1 MTILTR
7 RLAAGMVAILWAG
20 AASGQALRPVAPMSP
35 PPAVVGSPV
44 SKSSGAEADD
54 FLTLLQKRY
63 DTLFQKAGPAV
74 VQVNAAVPTATG
86 DTPYT
91 WTGFFISKDG
101 DILTTHAELLQEAEK
116 TTKRV
121 WVQINRIGYPAEI
134 KGYDLVTNLAVLH
147 VGTPLPKDFAVL
159 DLADSPGVP
168 TIGSMLF
175 AVTSKEGQLP
185 GPSVGLLQGYN
196 VNFGDVQLATL
207 HLRTNIPDDGGEG
220 GSPVLDLQGRLVG
233 IMIWSLKDSRSSLV
247 LPARAALRVRDDL
260 LARGNVAYGRL
271 GFASE
276 QKSDAEAGVRVLVT
290 GVDYGGPALDAG
302 LKAGDVVRSLGGIA
316 VNNEDDLRQAKFFLR
331 PGQDVA
337 LGVRRGSDDLALT
350 LHVGEVLPDPA
361 PVLPSAATLAKP
373 ANAVGSSNVI
383 PGMTDPDLPPPPV
396 LRSR

>member
-1 MTILTR
+1 
-7 RLAAGMVAILWAG
+7 
-20 AASGQALRPVAPMSP
+20 
-35 PPAVVGSPV
+35 
-44 SKSSGAEADD
+44 
-54 FLTLLQKRY
+54 
-63 DTLFQKAGPAV
+63 
-74 VQVNAAVPTATG
+74 
-86 DTPYT
+86 
-91 WTGFFISKDG
+91 
-101 DILTTHAELLQEAEK
+101 
-116 TTKRV
+116 
-121 WVQINRIGYPAEI
+121 
-134 KGYDLVTNLAVLH
+134 
-147 VGTPLPKDFAVL
+147 
-159 DLADSPGVP
+159 
-168 TIGSMLF
+168 LF